1 MTISRRH
8 LMQAAGTAVLS
19 RGTAAAG
26 EKSLE
31 IAGREVEV
39 QLVPVSEYTLRLSVL
54 PIVDGKPAVVPSN
67 GSLIERSWR
76 APVRDRM
83 LKLAA
88 ARATSPALLRKVMA
102 SIECVANAI

>member
-8 LMQAAGTAVLS
+8 LIRAAGTAVLV
-19 RGTAAAG
+19 RGTAVAG
-26 EKSLE
+26 EESLK

-54 PIVDGKPAVVPSN
+54 PIVDGKPAAVPSN
-67 GSLIERSWR
+67 GSLIERPWR
-76 APVRDRM
+76 APVRDRI

-88 ARATSPALLRKVMA
+88 ARVRVAPDPLTFVVETS
-102 SIECVANAI
+102 SG